1 MANFLAPSDYVRWAK
16 GDPLAKKAAKLVAKS
31 ETETLRAIYGFVAG
45 VRYDYAKADRL
56 RGTKG
61 YKPDLAETFESMSG
75 ICVDKAALMVAM
87 LRSVGIESK
96 LITGT
101 LDDVPHAWVSA
112 KVDGRWRR
120 CDPTMSPPWDEAEM
134 CRHKYVARHQR

>member
-1 MANFLAPSDYVRWAK
+1 MANFLAPSDYVRWAD
-16 GDPLAKKAAKLVAKS
+16 GDPLAKKAKELAAKG
-31 ETETLRAIYGFVAG
+31 EMETLRAIYGFVAG
-45 VRYDYAKADRL
+45 VKYDYAKADRL

-61 YKPDLAETFESMSG
+61 YVPNLAETFETMSG

-87 LRSVGIESK
+87 LRSVGIQAK
-96 LITGT
+96 LLTGT
-101 LDDVPHAWVSA
+101 LDGVPHAWVSA
-112 KVDGRWRR
+112 RAEGRWRR